1 MCRRFAAVVICVVGI
16 AGCTEA
22 KPAITAQEAVVKVLE
37 DQEVADQNVDRIMKE
52 IDERP
57 KDDPEIRPA
66 LRRLQAIREEY
77 MDGVVSGARKEA
89 ASAYRRAVEGKSITA
104 LAEEAK

>member
-1 MCRRFAAVVICVVGI
+1 MFRRITAVVICVVGI

-22 KPAITAQEAVVKVLE
+22 KHAITSEEVVNVLD
-37 DQEVADQNVDRIMKE
+37 DQDVADQYVDRLMKE
-52 IDERP
+52 IDQRP

-89 ASAYRRAVEGKSITA
+89 ASAYRRAVEGKSISA
-104 LAEEAK
+104 LAKEAK